1 MTIEKKLTFFAET
14 RHSYGKTALFLSG
27 GASFGKWHFGTL
39 RALYEQ
45 DLFPRIVVGASV
57 GALIGTIIC
66 TSKYSEMPSLFD
78 PYNIFKYPIIGLKTK
93 SKFEI
98 IWRLLREEPLL
109 ETQVLKDYI
118 IRFTGDITFKEIFD
132 KFGWNLNITVTDFSE
147 QQDAKEFSAGWSSC

>member
-45 DLFPRIVVGASV
+45 DLFPRIIVGASV
-57 GALIGTIIC
+57 GALIGTIVC
-66 TSKYSEMPSLFD
+66 TVKYSEMPTLFD
-78 PYNIFKYPIIGLKTK
+78 PYYIFKHPIIGLKTK

-98 IWRLLREEPLL
+98 IWRLLREEPLM

-132 KFGWNLNITVTDFSE
+132 KFGWNLNIVVTDFTE
-147 QQDAKEFSAGWSSC
+147 